1 MQEEKSQKKDDK
13 GTGNLQ
19 KEEIQMTNKAYKM
32 FNLTR
37 QDQNQPIKYQ

>member
-1 MQEEKSQKKDDK
+1 MQEEKRQKKVEK
-13 GTGNLQ
+13 RTGNLQ
-19 KEEIQMTNKAYKM
+19 KEEIQMTNKTYEM